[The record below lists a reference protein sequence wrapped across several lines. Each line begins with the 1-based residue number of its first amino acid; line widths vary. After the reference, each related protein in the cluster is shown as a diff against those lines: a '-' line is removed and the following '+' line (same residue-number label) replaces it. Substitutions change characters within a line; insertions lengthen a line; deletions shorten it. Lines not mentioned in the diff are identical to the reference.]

1 MIQTIPSISISQGKM
16 AKVSPH
22 SNGEK
27 WYDNSPLDL
36 AQYFEDH
43 GITWV
48 HFVDLDG
55 AKSEKM
61 VNYHTL
67 QIIASYT
74 NLKVN
79 FSGGIRTDGDIQTA
93 LDYGAKTVTAATVAS
108 TEPETFMNWMITYGS
123 RKLILGIDQ
132 KGGLIANKG
141 WNNQTDIPYQDQ
153 IEYYSERGIQ
163 FVKCTD
169 IARDGL
175 MEGPNFEMY
184 KSVMEKFPDIK
195 LVASGGVRSVEDIRK
210 LNELGLFA
218 VIMARSLYEDRIHV
232 KDLKEFLA

>member
-1 MIQTIPSISISQGKM
+1 MIQIIPSISISGGKT
-16 AKVSPH
+16 AKISPF
-22 SNGEK
+22 STGEK
-27 WYDNSPLDL
+27 WYDKSPLDL
-36 AQYFEDH
+36 AQYYEDH
-43 GITWV
+43 GVKWI

-55 AKSEKM
+55 AQSEKM

-67 QIIASYT
+67 QIIANYT

-108 TEPETFMNWMITYGS
+108 TEPETFMNWMITYGN

-132 KGGLIANKG
+132 KGGFIANKG
-141 WNNQTDIPYQDQ
+141 WRNQTDIPYLDQ
-153 IEYYSERGIQ
+153 ITYFADRGIQ
-163 FVKCTD
+163 FIKVTD

-175 MEGPNFEMY
+175 MEGPNFDMY
-184 KSVMEKFPDIK
+184 KLVREKFPNIQ

-218 VIMARSLYEDRIHV
+218 VIMARSLYEDRIQI
-232 KDLKEFLA
+232 KDLAEFLV